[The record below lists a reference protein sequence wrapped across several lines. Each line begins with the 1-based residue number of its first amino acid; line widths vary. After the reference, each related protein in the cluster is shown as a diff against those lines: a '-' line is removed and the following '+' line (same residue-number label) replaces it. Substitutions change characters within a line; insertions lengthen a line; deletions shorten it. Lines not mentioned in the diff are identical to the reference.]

1 MNGPY
6 FGNGKTLVVHDLNK
20 AKSECKI
27 GEVDTINKKYFD
39 PDTLDQALKECFTKC
54 NFCL

>member
-20 AKSECKI
+20 AKPECKI